1 MRKNVDR
8 TKPTPATSGVA
19 DNPAGAALAGETP
32 SQGKGRKNARLL
44 ISGER
49 IVGAPLVA
57 TFELGGYTV
66 PEGMYASIN
75 IDVEKQPEGKKP
87 KIQTGYPQSRLL
99 FLVPGTYELRFRL
112 NRISKSSCGG
122 VDAILLLEQ
131 TEVLE
136 ILPAGSAQ
144 GL

>member
-1 MRKNVDR
+1 MRSFQILLIVLALNM
-8 TKPTPATSGVA
+8 T
-19 DNPAGAALAGETP
+19 GAARAGETP
-32 SQGKGRKNARLL
+32 SQSKGLENARLL

-57 TFELGGYTV
+57 TFEMGGYTV

-87 KIQTGYPQSRLL
+87 EIQTGYPQSRLL
-99 FLVPGTYELRFRL
+99 FLVPGTYELQFRL
-112 NRISKSSCGG
+112 NQISKSSCGG
-122 VDAILLLEQ
+122 VDAILLLEK